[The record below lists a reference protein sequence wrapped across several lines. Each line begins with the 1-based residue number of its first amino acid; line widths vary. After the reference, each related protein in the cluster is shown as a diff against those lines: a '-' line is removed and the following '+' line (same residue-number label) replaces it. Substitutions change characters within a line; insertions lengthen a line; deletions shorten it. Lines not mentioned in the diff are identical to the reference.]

1 MLCFPFE
8 LSKFSVVTCAPSN
21 FSIQGKTMA
30 NSGLSAT
37 EKKVAFS
44 LASVFGLRMMGLF
57 MIMPVFALYG
67 QHLEGFSPLWVGIA
81 IGAYGLTQALLQ
93 IPMGILSDRI
103 GRKPVIMGGL
113 VLFAIGSIIA
123 ASADSIYG
131 VVFGRAVQGMGAIA
145 AAVLA
150 LAADLTRDEQRTK
163 VMAIIGMCIGFSF
176 ALSLLVGP
184 LIAQYLGL
192 TGLFAMTAG
201 LALLG
206 MLIVH
211 LLVPSPVSHA
221 PRGDTLAAP
230 TRLLQ
235 MLRDPQLFRLDAG
248 IFILHLVLTAVFVAL
263 PLDLVDAGL
272 VKEKHWML
280 YFPAFICAF
289 FLMVP
294 LIIMGVKK
302 KNTKATFQI
311 ALLIM
316 MAALGTM
323 ALFAAN
329 LWMLSI
335 AILLFFTGFNY
346 LEASLPS
353 LIAKFC
359 PVGDKGSAMGVYSTS
374 QFLGAFCGGML
385 GGGAFQLVGATGV
398 FLLSLLLMLGWLL
411 LTLGMENPV
420 LLKSY
425 TLMADVNDRE
435 QARAMAARLSVLPGV
450 AEAMVVLEERV
461 AYLKVDEHFDLRE
474 ARAVLGSVH

>member
-1 MLCFPFE
+1 
-8 LSKFSVVTCAPSN
+8 
-21 FSIQGKTMA
+21 MA
-30 NSGLSAT
+30 NGGLSGT
-37 EKKVAFS
+37 ERKVAFS

-67 QHLEGFSPLWVGIA
+67 QDLKGFSPLWVGIA
-81 IGAYGLTQALLQ
+81 IGAYGLTQAILQ

-103 GRKPVIMGGL
+103 GRKPVILGGL
-113 VLFAIGSIIA
+113 LVFALGSVLA
-123 ASADSIYG
+123 AMSDSIYG
-131 VVFGRAVQGMGAIA
+131 VVAGRALQGMGAIA

-184 LIAQYLGL
+184 VVAQHLGL
-192 TGLFAMTAG
+192 SGLFALTAG

-206 MLIVH
+206 MLIVQ
-211 LLVPSPVSHA
+211 LLVPNPVAHA
-221 PRGDTLAAP
+221 PKGDTMAEPGKLKN
-230 TRLLQ
+230 
-235 MLRDPQLFRLDAG
+235 MLKDPQLFRLDAG

-280 YFPAFICAF
+280 YFPAFVGAF

-294 LIIMGVKK
+294 LIIIGVKRN
-302 KNTKATFQI
+302 NTKGMFQF

-316 MAALGTM
+316 LASLLAM
-323 ALFAAN
+323 ALFSHT
-329 LWMLSI
+329 LWVLAV
-335 AILLFFTGFNY
+335 AIVAFFTGFNY

-359 PVGDKGSAMGVYSTS
+359 PVGAKGSAMGVYSTS
-374 QFLGAFCGGML
+374 QFLGAFCGGLL
-385 GGGAFQLVGATGV
+385 GGGAYQIMGAAGV
-398 FLLSLLLMLGWLL
+398 FSVAVVLLIIWLA
-411 LTLGMENPV
+411 LTLRMKNPV

-425 TLMADVNDRE
+425 TLEAQVNGRE
-435 QARAMAARLSVLPGV
+435 QAQKMAAELSQLPGV
-450 AEAMVVLEERV
+450 AEAIVVLEERV
-461 AYLKVDEHFDLRE
+461 AYLKVNDQFDLRQ
-474 ARAVLGSVH
+474 ARAVLGSVN

>member
-1 MLCFPFE
+1 
-8 LSKFSVVTCAPSN
+8 
-21 FSIQGKTMA
+21 MA
-30 NSGLSAT
+30 NNGLSRIET
-37 EKKVAFS
+37 KVAFS

-81 IGAYGLTQALLQ
+81 IGAYGLTQAVLQ
-93 IPMGILSDRI
+93 IPMGILSDKF
-103 GRKPVIMGGL
+103 GRKPIILIGL
-113 VLFAIGSIIA
+113 FMFAIGSLIA
-123 ASADSIYG
+123 ANSDTIYG
-131 VVFGRAVQGMGAIA
+131 VVAGRAIQGMGAIA

-184 LIAQYLGL
+184 IVAQYVGL
-192 TGLFAMTAG
+192 SGLFAMTAG
-201 LALLG
+201 LAVVG
-206 MLIVH
+206 MLIVQV
-211 LLVPSPVSHA
+211 LVPNPISQA
-221 PRGDTLAAP
+221 PKGDTLATPAKLKAMI
-230 TRLLQ
+230 T
-235 MLRDPQLFRLDAG
+235 DPQLFRLDAG

-280 YFPAFICAF
+280 YFPAFIGAF

-294 LIIMGVKK
+294 LIIIGVKK
-302 KNTKATFQI
+302 KNTKATFQVS
-311 ALLIM
+311 LLIM
-316 MAALGTM
+316 MLALASM
-323 ALFAAN
+323 ALFANN
-329 LWMLSI
+329 LVVLSI
-335 AILLFFTGFNY
+335 AVVLFFTGFNY

-374 QFLGAFCGGML
+374 QFLGAFCGGIL
-385 GGGAFQLVGATGV
+385 GGGAYQLVGAAGV
-398 FLLSLLLMLGWLL
+398 FSVALVLMTIWLL
-411 LTLGMENPV
+411 LTLGMKNPV

-425 TLMADVNDRE
+425 TLEAKVEGKDQAKTMATK
-435 QARAMAARLSVLPGV
+435 LSQLTGV
-450 AEAMVVLEERV
+450 AEAIVVLEEKV

-474 ARAVLGSVH
+474 ARAVLGSVS

>member
-1 MLCFPFE
+1 
-8 LSKFSVVTCAPSN
+8 
-21 FSIQGKTMA
+21 MA
-30 NSGLSAT
+30 NSGLSGT

-67 QHLEGFSPLWVGIA
+67 QHLQGFSPLWVGIA
-81 IGAYGLTQALLQ
+81 IGAYGLTQAVLQ

-103 GRKPVIMGGL
+103 GRKPVILGGL
-113 VLFAIGSIIA
+113 GLFAIGSVVA
-123 ASADSIYG
+123 ASADTIYG
-131 VVFGRAVQGMGAIA
+131 VVAGRAIQGMGAIA

-184 LIAQYLGL
+184 LVAQHLGL
-192 TGLFAMTAG
+192 SGLFAMTAG

-206 MLIVH
+206 MIIVQW
-211 LLVPSPVSHA
+211 LVPNPIGQA
-221 PRGDTLAAP
+221 PKGDTLAAP
-230 TRLLQ
+230 AKLLR
-235 MLRDPQLFRLDAG
+235 MLKDPQLFRLDAG

-280 YFPAFICAF
+280 YFPAFIGAF

-294 LIIMGVKK
+294 LIIIGVKK
-302 KNTKATFQI
+302 KNTKATFQV
-311 ALLIM
+311 ALVIM
-316 MAALGTM
+316 MFALSAM
-323 ALFAAN
+323 ALFANN
-329 LWMLSI
+329 LWVLS
-335 AILLFFTGFNY
+335 AAVVLFFTGFNY

-359 PVGDKGSAMGVYSTS
+359 PVGEKGSAMGVYSTS

-385 GGGAFQLVGATGV
+385 GGGAFQLVGAVGV
-398 FLLSLLLMLGWLL
+398 FMAALALMFIWLL
-411 LTLGMENPV
+411 LTLGMRNPV

-425 TLMADVNDRE
+425 TLEAKVNGKEEARTMAT
-435 QARAMAARLSVLPGV
+435 ALSAIKGV
-450 AEAMVVLEERV
+450 SEAIVVLEEKV

>member
-1 MLCFPFE
+1 M
-8 LSKFSVVTCAPSN
+8 ASN
-21 FSIQGKTMA
+21 GL
-30 NSGLSAT
+30 SGL

-44 LASVFGLRMMGLF
+44 LAGVFGLRMMGLF

-81 IGAYGLTQALLQ
+81 IGAYGLTQAFLQ
-93 IPMGILSDRI
+93 IPMGILSDKY
-103 GRKPVIMGGL
+103 GRKPIILGGL
-113 VLFAIGSIIA
+113 VLFAIGSLIA
-123 ASADSIYG
+123 ASSDHIYG

-163 VMAIIGMCIGFSF
+163 VMAVIGMCIGFSF

-184 LIAQYLGL
+184 IVAQYLGL
-192 TGLFAMTAG
+192 TGLFLLTAV
-201 LALLG
+201 LAVLG
-206 MLIVH
+206 MLIVQFF
-211 LLVPSPVSHA
+211 VPNPISQA
-221 PRGDTLAAP
+221 PRGDTVATP
-230 TRLLQ
+230 TKLKRMLL
-235 MLRDPQLFRLDAG
+235 DPQLFRLDAG

-280 YFPAFICAF
+280 YFPAFVGAF

-294 LIIMGVKK
+294 LIIIGVKRN
-302 KNTKATFQI
+302 NTKTMFQ
-311 ALLIM
+311 LSLMIM
-316 MAALGTM
+316 MLSLGM
-323 ALFAAN
+323 MGFYADN
-329 LWMLSI
+329 IWVLSG
-335 AILLFFTGFNY
+335 AVVLFFTGFNY

-385 GGGAFQLVGATGV
+385 GGGAYQLVGASGV
-398 FLLSLLLMLGWLL
+398 FFVALGLMCVWLF
-411 LTLGMENPV
+411 LTIGMQKPV

-425 TLMADVNDRE
+425 TLEATVKDKSDAQSMASK
-435 QARAMAARLSVLPGV
+435 LSQLIGV
-450 AEAMVVLEERV
+450 VEAIVVLEEKA
-461 AYLKVDEHFDLRE
+461 AYLKVDDKFNLSE
-474 ARAVLGSVH
+474 ARAVLGSVD

>member
-1 MLCFPFE
+1 MANNG
-8 LSKFSVVTCAPSN
+8 LSK
-21 FSIQGKTMA
+21 
-30 NSGLSAT
+30 T

-67 QHLEGFSPLWVGIA
+67 QHLEGFSPLWVGVA
-81 IGAYGLTQALLQ
+81 IGAYGLTQAVLQ
-93 IPMGILSDRI
+93 IPMGILSDKY
-103 GRKPVIMGGL
+103 GRKPIILIGL
-113 VLFAIGSIIA
+113 LVFAIGSVVA
-123 ASADSIYG
+123 AMADSIYG
-131 VVFGRAVQGMGAIA
+131 VVAGRAMQGMGAIA

-184 LIAQYLGL
+184 IVAQHLGL
-192 TGLFAMTAG
+192 SGLFAMTAG

-206 MLIVH
+206 MVIVQ
-211 LLVPSPVSHA
+211 LLVPNPISQA
-221 PRGDTLAAP
+221 PKGDTVAAP
-230 TRLLQ
+230 AKLKA
-235 MLRDPQLFRLDAG
+235 MLKDPQLFRLDAG

-280 YFPAFICAF
+280 YFPAFIGAF

-294 LIIMGVKK
+294 LIIIGVKK

-316 MAALGTM
+316 MAALASM
-323 ALFAAN
+323 ALFAN
-329 LWMLSI
+329 SLVVLSA
-335 AILLFFTGFNY
+335 AIVLFFTGFNY

-374 QFLGAFCGGML
+374 QFLGAFCGGLL
-385 GGGAFQLVGATGV
+385 GGGAYQLVGAAGV
-398 FLLSLLLMLGWLL
+398 FAVALGLMFIWLL

-425 TLMADVNDRE
+425 TLEAEVE
-435 QARAMAARLSVLPGV
+435 GKEEARAMATKLSQLPGV
-450 AEAMVVLEERV
+450 AEAIVVLEEKV
-461 AYLKVDEHFDLRE
+461 AYLKVDELFDLRQ
-474 ARAVLGSVH
+474 ARAVLGSVN

>member
-1 MLCFPFE
+1 
-8 LSKFSVVTCAPSN
+8 
-21 FSIQGKTMA
+21 MA
-30 NSGLSAT
+30 NGGLSGT
-37 EKKVAFS
+37 ERKVAFS

-67 QHLEGFSPLWVGIA
+67 QDLKGFSPLWVGIA
-81 IGAYGLTQALLQ
+81 IGAYGLTQAILQ

-103 GRKPVIMGGL
+103 GRKPVILGGL
-113 VLFAIGSIIA
+113 LVFALGSVLA
-123 ASADSIYG
+123 AMSDSIYG
-131 VVFGRAVQGMGAIA
+131 VVAGRALQGMGAIA

-184 LIAQYLGL
+184 VVAQHLGL
-192 TGLFAMTAG
+192 SGLFALTAG

-206 MLIVH
+206 MLIVQ
-211 LLVPSPVSHA
+211 LLVPNPVAHA
-221 PRGDTLAAP
+221 PKGDTMAEPGKLKN
-230 TRLLQ
+230 
-235 MLRDPQLFRLDAG
+235 MLKDPQLFRLDAG

-280 YFPAFICAF
+280 YFPAFVGAF

-294 LIIMGVKK
+294 LIIIGVKRN
-302 KNTKATFQI
+302 NTKGMFQL

-316 MAALGTM
+316 LAALLAM
-323 ALFAAN
+323 ALFSHT
-329 LWMLSI
+329 LWVLAV
-335 AILLFFTGFNY
+335 AIVAFFTGFNY

-359 PVGDKGSAMGVYSTS
+359 PVGAKGSAMGVYSTS
-374 QFLGAFCGGML
+374 QFLGAFCGGLL
-385 GGGAFQLVGATGV
+385 GGGAYQIMGAAGV
-398 FLLSLLLMLGWLL
+398 FTVAVVLLIIWLA
-411 LTLGMENPV
+411 LTLGMKNPV

-425 TLMADVNDRE
+425 TLEAQVNGRE
-435 QARAMAARLSVLPGV
+435 HAQKMAAELSALQGV
-450 AEAMVVLEERV
+450 AEAIVVLEEKV
-461 AYLKVDEHFDLRE
+461 AYLKVNDQFDLRQ
-474 ARAVLGSVH
+474 ARAVLGSVN

>member
-1 MLCFPFE
+1 MANNG
-8 LSKFSVVTCAPSN
+8 LSK
-21 FSIQGKTMA
+21 
-30 NSGLSAT
+30 T

-81 IGAYGLTQALLQ
+81 IGAYGLTQAVLQ
-93 IPMGILSDRI
+93 IPMGILSDKY
-103 GRKPVIMGGL
+103 GRKPIILLGL
-113 VLFAIGSIIA
+113 LMFAFGSIVA
-123 ASADSIYG
+123 ATADSIYG
-131 VVFGRAVQGMGAIA
+131 VVAGRALQGMGAIA

-184 LIAQYLGL
+184 IVAQHLGL
-192 TGLFAMTAG
+192 SGLFAMTAG

-206 MLIVH
+206 MLIVQ
-211 LLVPSPVSHA
+211 LLVPTPISQA
-221 PRGDTLAAP
+221 PKGDTVAAP
-230 TRLLQ
+230 AKLKA
-235 MLRDPQLFRLDAG
+235 MIRDPQLFRLDAG

-280 YFPAFICAF
+280 YFPAFMGAF

-294 LIIMGVKK
+294 LIIIGVKK
-302 KNTKATFQI
+302 KNTKATFQV

-316 MAALGTM
+316 MAALATM
-323 ALFAAN
+323 AVYADN
-329 LWMLSI
+329 LIMLSI
-335 AILLFFTGFNY
+335 AVVLFFTGFNY

-374 QFLGAFCGGML
+374 QFLGAFCGGLL
-385 GGGAFQLVGATGV
+385 GGGAYQLLGAVGV
-398 FLLSLLLMLGWLL
+398 FAVALGLMFVWLL
-411 LTLGMENPV
+411 LTLGMKNPV

-425 TLMADVNDRE
+425 TLEAAVEGRE
-435 QARAMAARLSVLPGV
+435 QARAMATALSKLTGV
-450 AEAMVVLEERV
+450 AEAIVVLEEKV

-474 ARAVLGSVH
+474 ARAVLGSVN

>member
-1 MLCFPFE
+1 MANNG
-8 LSKFSVVTCAPSN
+8 LSK
-21 FSIQGKTMA
+21 
-30 NSGLSAT
+30 T

-67 QHLEGFSPLWVGIA
+67 QHLEGFSPLWVGVA
-81 IGAYGLTQALLQ
+81 IGAYGLTQAILQ
-93 IPMGILSDRI
+93 IPMGILSDKF
-103 GRKPVIMGGL
+103 GRKPIILAGL
-113 VLFAIGSIIA
+113 LVFALGSLVA
-123 ASADSIYG
+123 ANAESIYG
-131 VVFGRAVQGMGAIA
+131 VVAGRALQGMGAIA

-184 LIAQYLGL
+184 IVAQHLGL
-192 TGLFAMTAG
+192 SGLFFMTAG

-206 MLIVH
+206 MLIVQV
-211 LLVPSPVSHA
+211 LVPNPISQA
-221 PRGDTLAAP
+221 PKGDTVAAP
-230 TRLLQ
+230 EKLKR
-235 MLRDPQLFRLDAG
+235 MLFDPQLFRLDAG

-280 YFPAFICAF
+280 YFPAFIGAF
-289 FLMVP
+289 LLMVP
-294 LIIMGVKK
+294 LIIIGVKRN
-302 KNTKATFQI
+302 NTKGMFQV

-316 MAALGTM
+316 MAALGSM
-323 ALFAAN
+323 AMFADN
-329 LWMLSI
+329 LVMLSI
-335 AILLFFTGFNY
+335 AVLLFFTGFNY

-374 QFLGAFCGGML
+374 QFLGAFCGGLL
-385 GGGAFQLVGATGV
+385 GGGAYQLLGASGV
-398 FLLSLLLMLGWLL
+398 FAAALGLMVIWFL
-411 LTLGMENPV
+411 LTFGMKNPV

-425 TLMADVNDRE
+425 TLEANVTDKQSAVTMATE
-435 QARAMAARLSVLPGV
+435 LSALTGV
-450 AEAMVVLEERV
+450 AEAIVVLEEKV
-461 AYLKVDEHFDLRE
+461 AYLKVDDHFDLRE
-474 ARAVLGSVH
+474 ARAVLRSVD

>member
-1 MLCFPFE
+1 MANNG
-8 LSKFSVVTCAPSN
+8 LSK
-21 FSIQGKTMA
+21 
-30 NSGLSAT
+30 T
-37 EKKVAFS
+37 EQKVAFS

-81 IGAYGLTQALLQ
+81 IGAYGLTQAVLQ
-93 IPMGILSDRI
+93 IPMGILSDKY
-103 GRKPVIMGGL
+103 GRKPIILIGL
-113 VLFAIGSIIA
+113 LMFAVGSVVA
-123 ASADSIYG
+123 AMADSIYG
-131 VVFGRAVQGMGAIA
+131 VVLGRAMQGMGAIA

-184 LIAQYLGL
+184 IVAQHLGL
-192 TGLFAMTAG
+192 SGLFAMTAG

-206 MLIVH
+206 MVIVQ
-211 LLVPSPVSHA
+211 LLVPNPISQA
-221 PRGDTLAAP
+221 PKGDTVAAP
-230 TRLLQ
+230 AKLKA
-235 MLRDPQLFRLDAG
+235 MLKDPQLIRLDAG

-280 YFPAFICAF
+280 YFPAFVGAF

-294 LIIMGVKK
+294 LIIIGVKK

-316 MAALGTM
+316 MAALASM
-323 ALFAAN
+323 ALFAN
-329 LWMLSI
+329 SLVVLSA
-335 AILLFFTGFNY
+335 AIVLFFTGFNY

-374 QFLGAFCGGML
+374 QFLGAFCGGLL
-385 GGGAFQLVGATGV
+385 GGGAYQLVGAAGV
-398 FLLSLLLMLGWLL
+398 FAVALGLMFIWLV

-425 TLMADVNDRE
+425 TLEAKVEGKE
-435 QARAMAARLSVLPGV
+435 QARNMVTELSQLPGV
-450 AEAMVVLEERV
+450 AEAIVVLEEKV
-461 AYLKVDEHFDLRE
+461 AYLKVDEHFDLRQ
-474 ARAVLGSVH
+474 ARAVLGSVN

>member
-1 MLCFPFE
+1 MANNG
-8 LSKFSVVTCAPSN
+8 LSK
-21 FSIQGKTMA
+21 
-30 NSGLSAT
+30 T

-81 IGAYGLTQALLQ
+81 IGAYGLTQAVLQ
-93 IPMGILSDRI
+93 IPMGILSDRY
-103 GRKPVIMGGL
+103 GRKPIILAGL
-113 VLFAIGSIIA
+113 LLFAIGSVVA
-123 ASADSIYG
+123 AMADSIYG
-131 VVFGRAVQGMGAIA
+131 VVAGRAMQGMGAIA

-184 LIAQYLGL
+184 IVAQYVGL
-192 TGLFAMTAG
+192 SGLFAMTAV

-206 MLIVH
+206 MVIVQV
-211 LLVPSPVSHA
+211 LVPNPISQA
-221 PRGDTLAAP
+221 PKGDTLAAP
-230 TRLLQ
+230 AKLKA
-235 MLRDPQLFRLDAG
+235 MLTDPQLFRLDAG

-280 YFPAFICAF
+280 YFPAFIGAF
-289 FLMVP
+289 VLMVP
-294 LIIMGVKK
+294 LIIIGVKK

-311 ALLIM
+311 SLLIM
-316 MAALGTM
+316 MAALASMT
-323 ALFAAN
+323 LFSNN
-329 LWMLSI
+329 LVALSI
-335 AILLFFTGFNY
+335 AIVLFFTGFNY

-374 QFLGAFCGGML
+374 QFLGAFCGGLL
-385 GGGAFQLVGATGV
+385 GGGAYQLVGAAGV
-398 FLLSLLLMLGWLL
+398 FAVALGLMFIWLL

-425 TLMADVNDRE
+425 TLEAEVEGKE
-435 QARAMAARLSVLPGV
+435 QARAMATELSQLAGV
-450 AEAMVVLEERV
+450 VEAIVVLDEKV
-461 AYLKVDEHFDLRE
+461 AYLKVDEHFDLRQ
-474 ARAVLGSVH
+474 ARAVLGSVN

>member
-1 MLCFPFE
+1 MANKG
-8 LSKFSVVTCAPSN
+8 LSK
-21 FSIQGKTMA
+21 
-30 NSGLSAT
+30 T

-81 IGAYGLTQALLQ
+81 IGAYGLTQAVLQ
-93 IPMGILSDRI
+93 IPMGILSDKF
-103 GRKPVIMGGL
+103 GRKPIILAGL
-113 VLFAIGSIIA
+113 LIFALGSLVA
-123 ASADSIYG
+123 ANAETIYG
-131 VVFGRAVQGMGAIA
+131 VVAGRALQGMGAIA

-184 LIAQYLGL
+184 IVAQHLGL
-192 TGLFAMTAG
+192 SGLFMMTAG
-201 LALLG
+201 LAILG
-206 MLIVH
+206 MLIVQ
-211 LLVPSPVSHA
+211 LLVPTPVGQA
-221 PRGDTLAAP
+221 PKGDTVAVPEKLK
-230 TRLLQ
+230 R
-235 MLRDPQLFRLDAG
+235 MLFDPQLFRLDAG

-272 VKEKHWML
+272 AKEKHWML
-280 YFPAFICAF
+280 YFPAFMGAF

-294 LIIMGVKK
+294 LIIIGVKRN
-302 KNTKATFQI
+302 NTKGMFQV

-316 MAALGTM
+316 MAALGSM
-323 ALFAAN
+323 AIFADN
-329 LWMLSI
+329 LVVLSI
-335 AILLFFTGFNY
+335 AVVLFFTGFNY

-374 QFLGAFCGGML
+374 QFLGAFCGGIL
-385 GGGAFQLVGATGV
+385 GGGAYQLVGASGV
-398 FLLSLLLMLGWLL
+398 FAVALGLMCLWFL
-411 LTLGMENPV
+411 LTFGMKNPV

-425 TLMADVNDRE
+425 TLEANVTDKQSAV
-435 QARAMAARLSVLPGV
+435 AMATELSALAGV
-450 AEAMVVLEERV
+450 SEAIVVLEEKV
-461 AYLKVDEHFDLRE
+461 AYLKVDDHFDLRE
-474 ARAVLGSVH
+474 ARAVLRSVD

>member
-1 MLCFPFE
+1 MANNG
-8 LSKFSVVTCAPSN
+8 LSK
-21 FSIQGKTMA
+21 
-30 NSGLSAT
+30 T

-81 IGAYGLTQALLQ
+81 IGAYGLTQAVLQ
-93 IPMGILSDRI
+93 IPMGILSDKY
-103 GRKPVIMGGL
+103 GRKPIILIGL
-113 VLFAIGSIIA
+113 LMFAIGSVVA
-123 ASADSIYG
+123 AMADSIYG
-131 VVFGRAVQGMGAIA
+131 VVAGRAMQGMGAIA

-184 LIAQYLGL
+184 IVAQHLGL
-192 TGLFAMTAG
+192 SGLFAMTAG

-206 MLIVH
+206 MVIVQ
-211 LLVPSPVSHA
+211 LLVPNPISQA
-221 PRGDTLAAP
+221 PKGDTVAAP
-230 TRLLQ
+230 AKLKA
-235 MLRDPQLFRLDAG
+235 MLKDPQLFRLDAG

-280 YFPAFICAF
+280 YFPAFVSAF

-294 LIIMGVKK
+294 LIIIGVKK

-316 MAALGTM
+316 MAALASM
-323 ALFAAN
+323 ALFAN
-329 LWMLSI
+329 SLVVLSV
-335 AILLFFTGFNY
+335 AVVLFFTGFNY

-374 QFLGAFCGGML
+374 QFLGAFCGGLL
-385 GGGAFQLVGATGV
+385 GGGAYQLVGAAGV
-398 FLLSLLLMLGWLL
+398 FTVALGLMFIWLV

-425 TLMADVNDRE
+425 TLAAEVEGKE
-435 QARAMAARLSVLPGV
+435 QARAMATELSQLSGV
-450 AEAMVVLEERV
+450 AEAIVVLEEKV

-474 ARAVLGSVH
+474 ARAVLGSVN

>member
-1 MLCFPFE
+1 
-8 LSKFSVVTCAPSN
+8 
-21 FSIQGKTMA
+21 MA
-30 NSGLSAT
+30 NGGLSGT
-37 EKKVAFS
+37 ERKVAFS

-67 QHLEGFSPLWVGIA
+67 QDLKGFSPLWVGIA
-81 IGAYGLTQALLQ
+81 IGAYGLTQAILQ

-103 GRKPVIMGGL
+103 GRKPVILGGL
-113 VLFAIGSIIA
+113 LVFALGSVLA
-123 ASADSIYG
+123 AMSDSIYG
-131 VVFGRAVQGMGAIA
+131 VVAGRALQGMGAIA

-184 LIAQYLGL
+184 VVAQHLGL
-192 TGLFAMTAG
+192 SGLFALTAG

-206 MLIVH
+206 MLIVQ
-211 LLVPSPVSHA
+211 LLVPNPVAHA
-221 PRGDTLAAP
+221 PKGDTMAEPGKLKN
-230 TRLLQ
+230 
-235 MLRDPQLFRLDAG
+235 MLKDPQLFRLDAG

-280 YFPAFICAF
+280 YFPAFVGAF

-294 LIIMGVKK
+294 LIIIGVKRN
-302 KNTKATFQI
+302 NTKGMFQF

-316 MAALGTM
+316 LASLLAM
-323 ALFAAN
+323 ALFSHT
-329 LWMLSI
+329 LWVLAV
-335 AILLFFTGFNY
+335 AIVAFFTGFNY

-359 PVGDKGSAMGVYSTS
+359 PVGAKGSAMGVYSTS
-374 QFLGAFCGGML
+374 QFLGAFCGGLL
-385 GGGAFQLVGATGV
+385 GGGAYQIMGAAGV
-398 FLLSLLLMLGWLL
+398 FTVAVVLLIIWLA
-411 LTLGMENPV
+411 LTLGMKNPV

-425 TLMADVNDRE
+425 TLEAQVNGRE
-435 QARAMAARLSVLPGV
+435 HAQKMAAELSALQGV
-450 AEAMVVLEERV
+450 AEAIVVLEEKV
-461 AYLKVDEHFDLRE
+461 AYLKVNDQFDLRQ
-474 ARAVLGSVH
+474 ARAVLGSVN